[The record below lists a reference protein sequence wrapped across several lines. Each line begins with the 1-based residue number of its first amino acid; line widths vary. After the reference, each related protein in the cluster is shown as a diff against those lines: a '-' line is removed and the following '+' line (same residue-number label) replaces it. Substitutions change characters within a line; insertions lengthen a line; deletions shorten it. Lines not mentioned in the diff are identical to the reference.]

1 MNLSLYSGATGMQAQ
16 QLNLNVISNNIANVN
31 TTGYK
36 KNKIEFQDLLYQN
49 PRHSGG
55 QTGAGNVVPT
65 GVEMGNGTK
74 VVSTAKIFTQ
84 GQLTQTSEKM
94 DVAIDGVG
102 FFEVERAD
110 GTAAYTRDGAF
121 KVGPDGQLT
130 TSDGLVV
137 TAFEA
142 QIGADVTNV
151 FISPDG
157 IVSVEQ
163 NGETQEL
170 AQINLSRFPNSS
182 GLKSIGGNLYVET
195 EASGPVENG
204 PPGQNGF
211 GVIQQGYLEMSNV
224 NVVEEMVN
232 MIIAQRAYEVN
243 SKSIQTSDDM
253 LSRVNQLKR

>member
-36 KNKIEFQDLLYQN
+36 KNKIEFQDLLYQS
-49 PRHSGG
+49 PRQSGG
-55 QTGAGNVVPT
+55 QTGAGNVIPT

-74 VVSTAKIFTQ
+74 VVSTAKIYTQ
-84 GQLTQTSEKM
+84 GQLTQTSEKL

-102 FFEVERAD
+102 FFEVERPD
-110 GTAAYTRDGAF
+110 GSLAYTRDGAF
-121 KVGPDGQLT
+121 KVGPEGQLT
-130 TSDGLVV
+130 TSDGL
-137 TAFEA
+137 TLAGFPA
-142 QIGADVTNV
+142 IDANVTNI
-151 FISPDG
+151 FISP
-157 IVSVEQ
+157 
-163 NGETQEL
+163 NGEVSAETPDETQNL
-170 AQINLSRFPNSS
+170 GQIQLSRFANPS
-182 GLKSIGGNLYVET
+182 GLKSIGGNLYLQT
-195 EASGPVENG
+195 EASGQAQ
-204 PPGQNGF
+204 PGQAGQDGF
-211 GVIQQGYLEMSNV
+211 GVLQQGYLEMSNV

>member
-49 PRHSGG
+49 PRQSGG
-55 QTGAGNVVPT
+55 QTGAGNVIPT

-74 VVSTAKIFTQ
+74 VVSTAKVFTQ
-84 GQLTQTSEKM
+84 GQLTQTNEKM
-94 DVAIDGVG
+94 DVAIDGGG
-102 FFEVERAD
+102 FFQVEKSD
-110 GTAAYTRDGAF
+110 GTEAYTRDGAF
-121 KVGPDGQLT
+121 KIGPDGQLT
-130 TSDGLVV
+130 TADALPLAAGL
-137 TAFEA
+137 
-142 QIGADVTNV
+142 QIDPEVTNV
-151 FISPDG
+151 FISPTGEVSTETADG
-157 IVSVEQ
+157 
-163 NGETQEL
+163 TQIIGQIEL
-170 AQINLSRFPNSS
+170 VRFPNPS
-182 GLKSIGGNLYVET
+182 GLKSLGGNLYIET
-195 EASGPVENG
+195 DASGPPEIG
-204 PPGQNGF
+204 APGENGF

>member
-49 PRHSGG
+49 PRQSGG
-55 QTGAGNVVPT
+55 QTGAGNVIPT

-110 GTAAYTRDGAF
+110 GTLAYTRDGAF
-121 KVGPDGQLT
+121 KIGPEGQMT
-130 TSDGLVV
+130 TADGLVINGLP
-137 TAFEA
+137 AIDA
-142 QIGADVTNV
+142 NVTNV

-157 IVSVEQ
+157 NISVETPD
-163 NGETQEL
+163 GTQEL
-170 AQINLSRFPNSS
+170 APIQLSRFPNPS
-182 GLKSIGGNLYVET
+182 GLKSIGGNLYIQT
-195 EASGPVENG
+195 EASGEVEAG
-204 PPGQNGF
+204 QPGQNGF

>member
-49 PRHSGG
+49 PRQSGG

-74 VVSTAKIFTQ
+74 VVSTAKIYTQ
-84 GQLTQTSEKM
+84 GQLTQTNEKM
-94 DVAIDGVG
+94 DVAIDGSG
-102 FFEVERAD
+102 FFQVERAD
-110 GTAAYTRDGAF
+110 GTEAYPRDGAF

-130 TSDGLVV
+130 TADALPLAAGL
-137 TAFEA
+137 
-142 QIGADVTNV
+142 QIDPEVTNV
-151 FISPDG
+151 FISPTGEVSIETADG
-157 IVSVEQ
+157 
-163 NGETQEL
+163 TQIIGQLEL
-170 AQINLSRFPNSS
+170 VRFPNPS
-182 GLKSIGGNLYVET
+182 GLKSLGGNLMIET
-195 EASGPVENG
+195 EASGPPEIG
-204 PPGQNGF
+204 APGENGF
-211 GVIQQGYLEMSNV
+211 GVLQQGYLEMSNV

>member
-49 PRHSGG
+49 PRQAGG
-55 QTGAGNVVPT
+55 QTGAGNVIPT

-102 FFEVERAD
+102 FFQVERPD
-110 GTAAYTRDGAF
+110 GTEAYTRDGAF
-121 KVGPDGQLT
+121 KVGPDGQIT
-130 TSDGLVV
+130 TADALPLAAGL
-137 TAFEA
+137 
-142 QIGADVTNV
+142 QIDPEVTNV
-151 FISPDG
+151 FVSPTG
-157 IVSVEQ
+157 EVSVETAD
-163 NGETQEL
+163 GTQIIGQLEL
-170 AQINLSRFPNSS
+170 VRFPNPA
-182 GLKSIGGNLYVET
+182 GMKAMGGNLFIET
-195 EASGPVENG
+195 EASGAPEIG
-204 PPGQNGF
+204 APGENGF
-211 GVIQQGYLEMSNV
+211 GVLQQGYLEMSNV

-232 MIIAQRAYEVN
+232 MIIAQRAYEIN

>member
-1 MNLSLYSGATGMQAQ
+1 MQAQ

-49 PRHSGG
+49 PRQAGG
-55 QTGAGNVVPT
+55 QTGKAENVIPT

-102 FFEVERAD
+102 FFKLKKPD
-110 GTAAYTRDGAF
+110 GTEAYTRDGAF
-121 KVGPDGQLT
+121 KVGPDGQIT
-130 TSDGLVV
+130 TADALPLAAGL
-137 TAFEA
+137 
-142 QIGADVTNV
+142 QIDPEVTNV
-151 FISPDG
+151 FISPTG
-157 IVSVEQ
+157 EVSVETADGSQ
-163 NGETQEL
+163 IIGQLEL
-170 AQINLSRFPNSS
+170 VRFPNPA
-182 GLKSIGGNLYVET
+182 GLKAQGGNLFIET
-195 EASGPVENG
+195 EASGAPEIG
-204 PPGQNGF
+204 APGENGF
-211 GVIQQGYLEMSNV
+211 GVLHSRDTEMSNV

-232 MIIAQRAYEVN
+232 MIIAQRAYEIN

-253 LSRVNQLKR
+253 LARVNQLKR